1 MAITIVKEVRRN
13 RANGW
18 LEIDWKCQHCHCIM
32 GLPQQQEFR
41 YCFHCGAKVILKI
54 GGKENG

>member
-1 MAITIVKEVRRN
+1 MAVTIVKEVRRN

-18 LEIDWKCQHCHCIM
+18 LEIDWKCSHCGHIM
-32 GLPQQQEFR
+32 SLPQQQGFDF
-41 YCFHCGAKVILKI
+41 CFHCGAKVILKI

>member
-1 MAITIVKEVRRN
+1 MAIAFVKEVRRD

-18 LEIDWKCQHCHCIM
+18 LRIDWECNRCHKIM
-32 GLPQQQEFR
+32 SLPQQQGFG

-54 GGKENG
+54 GGKQNG

>member
-1 MAITIVKEVRRN
+1 MAITIVEEVHRD

-18 LEIDWKCQHCHCIM
+18 LRIGWKCSHCHKIM
-32 GLPQQQEFR
+32 SLPQQQEFG
-41 YCFHCGAKVILKI
+41 YCFHCGAKVVLKI

>member
-1 MAITIVKEVRRN
+1 MAVAIVKEVHRDRL
-13 RANGW
+13 NGW
-18 LEIDWKCQHCHCIM
+18 LRIDWKCSHCNKIM
-32 GLPQQQEFR
+32 SLPQQQGFE